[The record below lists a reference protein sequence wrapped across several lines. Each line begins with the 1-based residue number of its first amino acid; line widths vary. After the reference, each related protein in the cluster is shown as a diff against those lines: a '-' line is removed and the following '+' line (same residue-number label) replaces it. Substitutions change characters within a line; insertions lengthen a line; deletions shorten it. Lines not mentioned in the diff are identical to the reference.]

1 LGRIEAEVR
10 RNLADAAYR
19 ARLCIGALRGRDVTA
34 VFARLTSAAVRA
46 VLVLVAVAIP
56 SVLLPGASDEGVL
69 LVALVALFA
78 AVLTFAEYAS
88 TYPGLIEFREAP
100 PFNRIRYLVLLVSL
114 VLLSLIVRAGVAPTG
129 LNAFAAGMGAAVGQA
144 LDFPYSPVR
153 LVVIAIASDGH
164 GTAPAVIRAAAGMAY
179 LVSLIGLA
187 VFVILTRASAWPRRS
202 AVFNVW
208 INLPTFDPTAGGDL
222 VLRLE
227 RDARVNLILGF
238 LLPFIAPAV
247 FVSAAQVFAPV
258 VLTSPHTLVWT
269 LTLWAF
275 LPASLFMRGI
285 ALGRVALMVREKRRQ
300 SRIAGEGHWQP
311 A

>member
-1 LGRIEAEVR
+1 MK
-10 RNLADAAYR
+10 
-19 ARLCIGALRGRDVTA
+19 A
-34 VFARLTSAAVRA
+34 VFARFASAAVRA
-46 VLVLVAVAIP
+46 VLVLVAVAMP
-56 SVLLPGASDEGVL
+56 SVLLPGASDEAVQ

-78 AVLTFAEYAS
+78 ALLTFAEYAS

-100 PFNRIRYLVLLVSL
+100 PFNRIRYLVLLASL
-114 VLLSLIVRAGVAPTG
+114 VLLSAIVRAGDAPGG
-129 LNAFAAGMGAAVGQA
+129 LNALGAGMGAAVGQA

-153 LVVIAIASDGH
+153 LLVIAVASEGQAAAP
-164 GTAPAVIRAAAGMAY
+164 GTVRAAAGMAY

-227 RDARVNLILGF
+227 RDARVNLMLGF

-247 FVSAAQVFAPV
+247 IVSAAQLFAPV
-258 VLTSPHTLVWT
+258 VLSSPHTLVWT

-285 ALGRVALMVREKRRQ
+285 ALGRVALMVREKRRL
-300 SRIAGEGHWQP
+300 SRIAADGHHWQP